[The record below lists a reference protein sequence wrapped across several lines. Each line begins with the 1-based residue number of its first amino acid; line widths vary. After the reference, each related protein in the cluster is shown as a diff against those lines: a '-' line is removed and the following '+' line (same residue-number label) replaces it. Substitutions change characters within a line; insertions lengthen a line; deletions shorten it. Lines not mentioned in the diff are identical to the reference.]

1 MPKSS
6 GAPTVGD
13 LVVVNPR
20 DVTSPPHLVI
30 ETRGI
35 ELLVLS
41 PSGWAQW
48 VRRAGVE
55 IVNESR

>member
-1 MPKSS
+1 MPKDS
-6 GAPTVGD
+6 GAPDVGD

-20 DVTSPPHLVI
+20 DVTSPPHIVI

-41 PSGWAQW
+41 PCGWAQW
-48 VRRAGVE
+48 VQRAGVE
-55 IVNESR
+55 IVNASR